1 MLLVKNTPAYIPP
14 LEEIAANVFA
24 DAQRQQQRQVKRQA
38 IDKLM
43 AKYRIS
49 DRSSQ

>member
-1 MLLVKNTPAYIPP
+1 VKNTPAYIPP

-24 DAQRQQQRQVKRQA
+24 DAQREQQQQVKREA

-49 DRSSQ
+49 DRSGQ